1 MINFLVIIFS
11 IALVIFLLKKSNI
24 IGKNYDKKEK

>member
-11 IALVIFLLKKSNI
+11 IALVIFLLKKENI
-24 IGKNYDKKEK
+24 IGKNDDKKEK